1 MDDKKQPLPQPTPSD
16 PPPDYEAVA
25 HEHGQSLPIREKPPA
40 PPQAGRRS
48 LPPPGAL
55 LDLPILKYMRTHRV
69 VLASASPRRR
79 ALLSQL
85 GLPNL
90 EVRPSTKPEDLSKA
104 DLGPWEYVSATAQQ
118 KALDVYAALIEEAA
132 AKQSEPLPPPPPP
145 PPPSSSAKTD
155 PRARADPAEDRKR
168 KDPDLVIAADT
179 VIVTRDG
186 LVLEKPAS
194 EAAHVK
200 MLRHLRDTRAHRV
213 LTAVCCV
220 APRADAQHPGYA
232 VAAHVE
238 ETKVL
243 FAREGDGLP
252 DDVIAAY
259 VRTREGVDKAGGYAV
274 QGLGGALLVEKVDG
288 AVDNVVGLPVRK
300 CLQLCEKV
308 IFRQNE
314 VSDGEEED
322 E

>member
-1 MDDKKQPLPQPTPSD
+1 MDEKKQPLLQPTPSD
-16 PPPDYEAVA
+16 PPPDYETAA
-25 HEHGQSLPIREKPPA
+25 QEHNQTLLPRSGPPA
-40 PPQAGRRS
+40 QQTRRP
-48 LPPPGAL
+48 PPPGAL

-79 ALLSQL
+79 ALLSHL
-85 GLPNL
+85 GLPHL
-90 EVRPSTKPEDLSKA
+90 EVRASTKPEDLSKT
-104 DLGPWEYVSATAQQ
+104 DLGPWAYVSGTAQQ

-132 AKQSEPLPPPPPP
+132 SKQSEPQPN
-145 PPPSSSAKTD
+145 SSSS
-155 PRARADPAEDRKR
+155 DPAAGVEERKR

-186 LVLEKPAS
+186 AILEKPTS

-213 LTAVCCV
+213 LTAICCV
-220 APRADAQHPGYA
+220 APRADAAHPGYA
-232 VAAHVE
+232 LAAHVE

-243 FAREGDGLP
+243 FAREHDGLP
-252 DDVIAAY
+252 DDVIEAY

-288 AVDNVVGLPVRK
+288 AVDNVIGLPVRK

-308 IFRQNE
+308 VFRQNE
-314 VSDGEEED
+314 ASDDEDEEE
-322 E
+322 EE